1 MPVNAQRPAVPVPSA
16 DGRIHSAVFHK
27 RDSRVNDLIR
37 QKRKSEIINLFNI
50 DCCMLYRVEAAHM
63 QFDALQN
70 HRPYIQFDGQAEGV
84 FLPAKMGLL
93 FPNACDQ
100 LDFRTDYPVPSVL
113 TYSLSDLEIATLAGN
128 GLFNNNWSCQGRIIG
143 SLLEIPCKVDYYAI
157 TGTPITFIE
166 IQDRLSLHTSTMK
179 TGYKSLV
186 SAFLPYAAQKHNEEM
201 RPQLREY
208 ARFDRDGS
216 QIRQRG
222 TYDTKAV
229 GFAADPASRT
239 SAGGADFVA
248 AAQARISQ
256 RLKDQMSKGDVLG
269 VGAKKG
275 VDDNVSRTVDAIRAK
290 TEEARRSAERD
301 AEEMGTRTQASVL
314 DARLNDMTQRMVYAG
329 AQEIP
334 VEVAPLDVKPLVA
347 PKQPGQNDTVMTA
360 PLTKT
365 DAVQP
370 AATDTNKKPDKA
382 LETDPA
388 KKAMIESVDS
398 RVHDAV
404 LAANDTAASIVSAAK
419 TRKERLAA
427 RRAVRDAARAQQ
439 ASAIDSAA
447 KDEAGKGLDSREPDI
462 KRPSGTDAARK
473 PEVKAVQA
481 QAPASKKEDGKG
493 VEFDQV
499 DLDQLIREAG
509 L

>member
-1 MPVNAQRPAVPVPSA
+1 
-16 DGRIHSAVFHK
+16 
-27 RDSRVNDLIR
+27 
-37 QKRKSEIINLFNI
+37 
-50 DCCMLYRVEAAHM
+50 M

-70 HRPYIQFDGQAEGV
+70 HRPYIQFDGHAEGV

-100 LDFRTDYPVPSVL
+100 LDFRTDYPVPSIL

-143 SLLEIPCKVDYYAI
+143 SVLEIPCKVDYYAI

-186 SAFLPYAAQKHNEEM
+186 SAFLPYAAQKHNEEL

-208 ARFDRDGS
+208 ARFDRDSS

-229 GFAADPASRT
+229 GFAADPASKT

-248 AAQARISQ
+248 AAQARINQ

-275 VDDNVSRTVDAIRAK
+275 GADNVSRTVDAIRAK
-290 TEEARRSAERD
+290 TEEARRTAERD

-334 VEVAPLDVKPLVA
+334 VEVAPLGVKPLVA
-347 PKQPGQNDTVMTA
+347 PKQPGQNDAVMTA

-365 DAVQP
+365 DAAQ
-370 AATDTNKKPDKA
+370 ASDDGGAEKPDA
-382 LETDPA
+382 AADMDTA
-388 KKAMIESVDS
+388 KKAMIESADS

-404 LAANDTAASIVSAAK
+404 LTAKDTAASIVREAK

-439 ASAIDSAA
+439 ANAIDSAA

-462 KRPSGTDAARK
+462 QRPSGKDAVPK
-473 PEVKAVQA
+473 PDEKKAA
-481 QAPASKKEDGKG
+481 AAPAAKKDGEKG